1 METRSDYTVT
11 LTHATPQP
19 PFRLLELP
27 EELLTLLTSEN
38 PPKISFKSPLPS
50 PAISSGSGPSVNQG
64 TATAFVNLCTDTKTY
79 SLRQV
84 HSSNSIFVMK
94 PSQLLRDNEKKYDN
108 PDTDTAGAVTLIS
121 LCKSTLEL
129 QKTEDGFSA
138 LPYLSK
144 ILQPYD
150 TFDIEDDSMDI
161 DDMATTSR
169 VSATDRH
176 KALAAIFADV
186 PLSANECH
194 QAWTDLCAFIHE
206 DKEGVPI
213 PSQPS
218 AAAKLAAWK
227 KILEESVLQ
236 GIDLEKQFLVKDV
249 WTSASDDPN
258 EEAVAGFPK
267 RLIEAIVRR
276 VMEDSPP
283 GIRNQVFSDLQW
295 ASLEKETTIAWV
307 GSVYLE
313 AFAPS
318 PQYAISHTEFV
329 EIWKDLVPERWRNEI
344 TIDLIKAS
352 HVICQSP
359 FVLHGLTGKFE

>member
-1 METRSDYTVT
+1 METRSDCTVT
-11 LTHATPQP
+11 LTHTTPQP

-27 EELLTLLTSEN
+27 EELLTLLASEN

-50 PAISSGSGPSVNQG
+50 PAISLGSGPSVNQG

-84 HSSNSIFVMK
+84 QSSNSIFVMK
-94 PSQLLRDNEKKYDN
+94 PSHLLRDNKL
-108 PDTDTAGAVTLIS
+108 DTDTAGAVTLIS

-194 QAWTDLCAFIHE
+194 QGWTDLCAFIHE
-206 DKEGVPI
+206 DKKGVPI

-236 GIDLEKQFLVKDV
+236 GIDLEKQFLVKDL
-249 WTSASDDPN
+249 WMSASDDPN

-267 RLIEAIVRR
+267 RFIEAIVRR

-318 PQYAISHTEFV
+318 TQFAISHTEFV

-344 TIDLIKAS
+344 SIDSIKAS
-352 HVICQSP
+352 HVIVNSLL
-359 FVLHGLTGKFE
+359 FYTA